1 MVTTY
6 QIAYLA
12 MAVTGLLSFGAV
24 LMWATER
31 TNATPKMQT
40 NGDAVFVYAEVT
52 AVATV
57 R

>member
-12 MAVTGLLSFGAV
+12 MAVTGLLSFAAV

-31 TNATPKMQT
+31 TNAAPKKQT
-40 NGDAVFVYAEVT
+40 SDAVFVYAEVT